1 MAKNINDI
9 IPPAMRKRAEDAEK
23 RQTLTEKIQPVPRQ
37 EFLPFW
43 PDEMRCLPNELLR
56 SALFTAKNRK
66 QPRENL
72 KDATIFM
79 IGGGRITYRG
89 EELRQD
95 DETVWLQLIHLA
107 KEQQAGAFVE
117 FTPYAFCK
125 AIHWPLKGQS
135 YTRLKE
141 SLQRMVATGLS
152 VYSKRLKKGVTLSMI
167 PAFEWR
173 DMEKETNL
181 PRWRVQI
188 APQLVEM
195 FGDVHF
201 SRMEWEQRLDLPVGL
216 ATWLHGYLASH
227 KEPYP
232 IKLETIKK
240 GAGLTTEDKSHLKE
254 LVESALQALKN
265 VNFLSDWNIEDDLV
279 SVQRT

>member
-23 RQTLTEKIQPVPRQ
+23 RQALTKKIHPVPRQ

-43 PDEMRCLPNELLR
+43 PDEIRCLPNELLR

-173 DMEKETNL
+173 DMEKEANL

-201 SRMEWEQRLDLPVGL
+201 SRMEWEQRLELPVGL